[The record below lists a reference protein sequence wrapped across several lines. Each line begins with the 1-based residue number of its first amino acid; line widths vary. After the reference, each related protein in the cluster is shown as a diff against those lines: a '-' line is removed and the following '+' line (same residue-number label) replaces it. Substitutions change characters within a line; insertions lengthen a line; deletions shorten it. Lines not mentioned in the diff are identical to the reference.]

1 MLIEFKNK
9 QKKFILSI
17 VFTLKFISKGEGRY
31 SVKCEVV
38 GNDDTEINEGFII
51 TR

>member
-1 MLIEFKNK
+1 MAG
-9 QKKFILSI
+9 
-17 VFTLKFISKGEGRY
+17 VGRY

-51 TR
+51 SR